1 VESIPAAGHHHLH
14 YSQLRGWRFRRGGN
28 VDIVVKGRRSE
39 VSERY
44 RAHVREK
51 LSRLARL
58 DGKAFRIDVEVCHE
72 SNPRQAGA
80 CERLE
85 LTVYSRGPVIRAEA
99 SAGDVYAALDLAAA
113 KLEERLRRAADR
125 RHTRQHGHLH
135 GQSPVKGADRAP
147 DLLTSDLAE
156 GASLS
161 QESGEPAAAEAAIPG
176 PSPTPAEEQPDAE
189 DLGHVLVAD
198 GPLVVREKVHNAPPM
213 TLDEALHHMELVGH
227 DFFLYCDSAT
237 RLPSVVY
244 RRRGY
249 TYGVL
254 RLETDYAESMQ
265 TDASQ
270 THSSQTPPSQAQTSQ
285 TQAPHHD
292 ASANGRAHVVSVSP
306 LTA

>member
-1 VESIPAAGHHHLH
+1 
-14 YSQLRGWRFRRGGN
+14 

-80 CERLE
+80 CERIE

-99 SAGDVYAALDLAAA
+99 SAGDVYAALDLASA

-135 GQSPVKGADRAP
+135 GAGAGSSSVKGTSDLVAP
-147 DLLTSDLAE
+147 DLPTPPPLGSPP
-156 GASLS
+156 
-161 QESGEPAAAEAAIPG
+161 EPVVVEAAIPG
-176 PSPTPAEEQPDAE
+176 QAAMPADEQPDAE
-189 DLGHVLVAD
+189 DLGDVLVAD
-198 GPLVVREKVHNAPPM
+198 GPLVVRQKMHSAPPM

-254 RLETDYAESMQ
+254 RLETQHGAVP
-265 TDASQ
+265 DAPSNGSARNGGASKAAAL
-270 THSSQTPPSQAQTSQ
+270 HGGALPNGAHAPAAVAPPS
-285 TQAPHHD
+285 
-292 ASANGRAHVVSVSP
+292 V
-306 LTA
+306 

>member
-1 VESIPAAGHHHLH
+1 M
-14 YSQLRGWRFRRGGN
+14 
-28 VDIVVKGRRSE
+28 DIVVKGRRSE

-80 CERLE
+80 CERIE

-99 SAGDVYAALDLAAA
+99 SAGDVYAALDLASA

-135 GQSPVKGADRAP
+135 GPGAGSPSVKGTPDLVAP
-147 DLLTSDLAE
+147 DVPTPPL
-156 GASLS
+156 
-161 QESGEPAAAEAAIPG
+161 GEPAQSTVAEASIPDQ
-176 PSPTPAEEQPDAE
+176 PALPADEQPDAE
-189 DLGHVLVAD
+189 DLGDVLVAD
-198 GPLVVREKVHNAPPM
+198 GPLVVRQKMHSAPPM

-254 RLETDYAESMQ
+254 RLDTQLGAVPEV
-265 TDASQ
+265 ASNGSARNGGMSK
-270 THSSQTPPSQAQTSQ
+270 TATMHAPAAVAPP
-285 TQAPHHD
+285 
-292 ASANGRAHVVSVSP
+292 
-306 LTA
+306 TA